1 MVAPPQY
8 IDHGADSFRRR
19 NAGSIWPGMSRS
31 RPLCLL
37 ETGMLGA
44 TLKHGDFTNEKHVFL
59 LNQWD
64 FYYSLAKRKLKA
76 TTIRSAEFTNKEY
89 SSCFSLHLS
98 TNFNENVDFITLNW
112 Q

>member
-1 MVAPPQY
+1 
-8 IDHGADSFRRR
+8 
-19 NAGSIWPGMSRS
+19 
-31 RPLCLL
+31 
-37 ETGMLGA
+37 MLGA

-89 SSCFSLHLS
+89 NSCFSLHLS
-98 TNFNENVDFITLNW
+98 TNFNENMDFITLNW